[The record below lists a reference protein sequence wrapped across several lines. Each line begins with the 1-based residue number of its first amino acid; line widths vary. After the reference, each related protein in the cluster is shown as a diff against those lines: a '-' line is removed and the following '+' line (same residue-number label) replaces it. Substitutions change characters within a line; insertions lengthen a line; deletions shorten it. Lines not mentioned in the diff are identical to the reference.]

1 MKELDVR
8 PILESSGEPFEQIM
22 AFVASLDP
30 GEPFRL
36 WATFKPEPLL
46 AVLGNK
52 GYVGTAQ
59 KIGENNW
66 FVDFVPREGSHE

>member
-8 PILESSGEPFEQIM
+8 PILESGGEPFEQIM
-22 AFVASLDP
+22 GFVGSLDP
-30 GEPFRL
+30 GESFRL

-52 GYVGTAQ
+52 GYVGTAK
-59 KIGENNW
+59 KIAENTW
-66 FVDFVPREGSHE
+66 SVDFVPREGSHK

>member
-8 PILESSGEPFEQIM
+8 PILESGGEPFEKIM
-22 AFVASLDP
+22 AFVASLVP
-30 GEPFRL
+30 GESFRV

-46 AVLGNK
+46 AVLANK

-59 KIGENNW
+59 KVGENNW
-66 FVDFVPREGSHE
+66 SVDFVPR